1 MKNTIYIEIDTENE
15 TPIMFGKSPD
25 SKMPTNAQE
34 AGEMVLVDIKCLT
47 EALMSLIY
55 LADQN
60 KYGNKNELLNEA
72 ILKLESFSKTE

>member
-1 MKNTIYIEIDTENE
+1 MKNTIYIEIDTEKE

-25 SKMPTNAQE
+25 SIMPKNAQE

-60 KYGNKNELLNEA
+60 KYGNKNELLNET